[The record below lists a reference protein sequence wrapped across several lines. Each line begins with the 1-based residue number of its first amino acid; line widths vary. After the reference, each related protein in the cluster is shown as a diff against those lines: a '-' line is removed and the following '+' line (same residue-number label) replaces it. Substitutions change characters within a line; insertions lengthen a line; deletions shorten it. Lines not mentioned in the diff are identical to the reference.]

1 MKQAVLVLLFALLGS
16 SLSVP
21 TGEAQP
27 PQPGATQG
35 GPTTGREMMPV
46 CDMRYCVG
54 EWEIEWTPLDTPLL
68 PGGKYTGTETIR
80 HIENGR
86 YFDVT
91 VELEGP
97 DGGLSGKGIMLF
109 ESGPFGSHLTRYVV
123 YDAPGSRCCS
133 RARSVAT
140 WAATIASSGRHP
152 SRFTTTTHSF

>member
-1 MKQAVLVLLFALLGS
+1 MKQAVLVLLIALLGS
-16 SLSVP
+16 SLSGA

-46 CDMRYCVG
+46 FDMRYFVG

-97 DGGLSGKGIMLF
+97 DGGLSGKGI
-109 ESGPFGSHLTRYVV
+109 T
-123 YDAPGSRCCS
+123 CCS
-133 RARSVAT
+133 SPGPLAR
-140 WAATIASSGRHP
+140 I
-152 SRFTTTTHSF
+152 